1 MLKSKLMKSLVVAG
15 LICATSVPVFA
26 AEQPEAPQ
34 PTMRERVE
42 QILHEDDNNVRRPI
56 PRPAR
61 RGPQLTEEQRQARE
75 AARMAWMEMTPQQ
88 KFEQRQQ
95 MREDFLAQ
103 LPAEKRA
110 AIEQRAAEAKAKWDS
125 MTEEQKQS
133 VRKQI
138 GLLTPLLIR
147 WYPDGQLAAMG
158 KPNRGAVDDYASRLY
173 EATGARFYKFR
184 SGRFKTYFVLGTNC
198 VLLADRLIGASGS
211 DIIHVS
217 GIITPGTYYDYLNRQ
232 YLLQNSNVISR
243 HAYTMGN
250 QREQI
255 AKVESREG
263 VEAMPELLP
272 ASDMI
277 VIARGDLGAAFGIYA
292 LPPLQKRLAAAC
304 RAAGAPFM
312 VVTQLLYSMQQNPV
326 PTRAE
331 VSDIYN
337 AVLDGAAALML
348 TNETAAGKYP
358 AEAMRALVLAAGADS

>member
-125 MTEEQKQS
+125 MTEEQKQ
-133 VRKQI
+133 
-138 GLLTPLLIR
+138 
-147 WYPDGQLAAMG
+147 DAM
-158 KPNRGAVDDYASRLY
+158 RDM
-173 EATGARFYKFR
+173 FR
-184 SGRFKTYFVLGTNC
+184 SFRHRDGHY
-198 VLLADRLIGASGS
+198 DRYHHDGHCDWG
-211 DIIHVS
+211 DRC
-217 GIITPGTYYDYLNRQ
+217 PYYEDDKN
-232 YLLQNSNVISR
+232 
-243 HAYTMGN
+243 
-250 QREQI
+250 
-255 AKVESREG
+255 
-263 VEAMPELLP
+263 
-272 ASDMI
+272 
-277 VIARGDLGAAFGIYA
+277 
-292 LPPLQKRLAAAC
+292 
-304 RAAGAPFM
+304 
-312 VVTQLLYSMQQNPV
+312 
-326 PTRAE
+326 
-331 VSDIYN
+331 
-337 AVLDGAAALML
+337 
-348 TNETAAGKYP
+348 
-358 AEAMRALVLAAGADS
+358 